1 MWKRRADGP
10 GWWQWRW
17 GEMGRFRIY
26 YKYIDPIRFSD
37 GLDAECE
44 KKKEALRIKLCV
56 LVLYC
61 FITNYPKLT
70 EL

>member
-1 MWKRRADGP
+1 
-10 GWWQWRW
+10 
-17 GEMGRFRIY
+17 MGRFRIY